1 MAASV
6 LLAKKFDDN
15 MDPTGWWM
23 SEKLVNSINLTI
35 NGLLMLMLNEINIC
49 YVYVY
54 IYFLGWSSC
63 ILEWKFILFSPW
75 EQVHG
80 SRFFYQRFTENSSR
94 WRVVVVTPTPITS
107 ACNL

>member
-54 IYFLGWSSC
+54 IYIFFRMEFVHIGME
-63 ILEWKFILFSPW
+63 IHFILAL
-75 EQVHG
+75 G
-80 SRFFYQRFTENSSR
+80 TSSWLPLFLPKIYR
-94 WRVVVVTPTPITS
+94 K
-107 ACNL
+107 LL